1 MSFLGLSEREK
12 IKRQQSVID
21 RDRRIQYQ
29 LNDVEKLYLANKRL
43 ALSICLNIIL
53 IIYIYTLIK

>member
-1 MSFLGLSEREK
+1 MSLFGHTEQEK

-43 ALSICLNIIL
+43 ALSICLNILL
-53 IIYIYTLIK
+53 IIYIYTLLK